1 MSEGCRTLYL
11 LIARPEEFFN
21 NSSRMNQSTN
31 QYRLD
36 VRLENQPPMKIDVV
50 DSITAGMDPR
60 NDLVLLGNKI
70 KNRHLVFEK
79 KGENLALHYLGNT
92 NQTFLNSLPLEENK
106 IYLLEPGDKIQLTG
120 AEIIIRSELVHVHET
135 QKIKPVIF
143 NSMSELT
150 PETATDSIIY
160 KDNPTG
166 SMKKQIH
173 VRPNIVETMDR
184 GSLLSLWVIK
194 LYTLL
199 VDAFITYLILVVG
212 LPLVFANGF
221 ALSIFNYFSSLVFPH
236 NAHSFFS
243 FFIAWYLLS
252 FAQTLVFGTTFGQFI
267 LGLRNNPDN
276 TFGKLI
282 FFRMKTFIFSLFLLP
297 AQNSVK
303 NTLLFKGIRKVGIII
318 VLLFILI
325 SPFLLPSP
333 YNSNLTLVSSDQIGL
348 KELHT
353 RTIMSYSKDLS
364 ISLSAELPFRY
375 YLLPTIKNATKRAF
389 QLIDLKA
396 DESLIVEEVDD
407 ISYESFE
414 EQLEYGNP
422 LYSTLHKSPL
432 LDSTLKEK
440 KALVESVLLLSPI
453 NLKESAK
460 ALGPFFGSGVLVK
473 ESMMNGNLKNDMVL
487 KTYLPETPILF
498 LSSTQQ
504 DFFYLFGPERMRRFV
519 ADSIHRGSLVTV
531 FEQSIFTK
539 LIQDNSNPLKPNN
552 QNVTLLEAQ
561 DAFLHGDE
569 QTFLTYYVGIANS
582 LSNVKIIHAEVD
594 LTDKAKLAVIRN
606 IEAVQKF
613 IKNKNV
619 YKSFN
624 DIKNQLA
631 PMEKPGEKR

>member
-1 MSEGCRTLYL
+1 MPEGCRTLYL
-11 LIARPEEFFN
+11 LIARPREFFN
-21 NSSRMNQSTN
+21 NVSRMNQSTN

-36 VRLENQPPMKIDVV
+36 VRLENQTPMKIDVV

-106 IYLLEPGDKIQLTG
+106 TYLLEPGDKIQMAG
-120 AEIIIRSELVHVHET
+120 AEIIIRSELVHLHET

-150 PETATDSIIY
+150 PETDKESIIY

-173 VRPNIVETMDR
+173 VRPNIVEKMDR
-184 GSLLSLWVIK
+184 GPLLSLWVIK
-194 LYTLL
+194 LYTLV

-212 LPLVFANGF
+212 LPLVFADKF

-236 NAHSFFS
+236 NTHSFFS
-243 FFIAWYLLS
+243 FFVAWYLLS
-252 FAQTLVFGTTFGQFI
+252 FAQTLVFGTTIGQFI

-282 FFRMKTFIFSLFLLP
+282 FFRMKTFIYSLFLLP

-318 VLLFILI
+318 VLVFILI

-333 YNSNLTLVSSDQIGL
+333 FNSNLTKVTNDQRGL

-353 RTIMSYSKDLS
+353 RTIMSYSKDLN

-375 YLLPTIKNATKRAF
+375 YLLPTIIKATKRAF
-389 QLIDLKA
+389 QLIDLKSG
-396 DESLIVEEVDD
+396 ESIIVEEVDD
-407 ISYESFE
+407 LSFESLE

-432 LDSTLKEK
+432 TEATVKEK

-473 ESMMNGNLKNDMVL
+473 ESLMNGNLKNDMVL

-498 LSSTQQ
+498 LSSSQQ

-519 ADSIHRGSLVTV
+519 ADSIHRGSLLTV
-531 FEQSIFTK
+531 FEQSVFTK
-539 LIQDNSNPLKPNN
+539 LIQDNNPLKPNN
-552 QNVTLLEAQ
+552 QNVTILEAQ